1 MADQIVLV
9 DASVEIDDEAYPV
22 VGNTLAYT
30 EGNGET
36 SVTAASQGGRPIL
49 VASQDVTTKV
59 SMVKMEVPASIE
71 MMNKSREIA
80 AKGIG
85 RVIRI
90 SGTDAAGNRLGRTF
104 RSATMIT
111 DPEKSIQNEGTI
123 PLEFKASPAVPS

>member
-9 DASVEIDDEAYPV
+9 DASVEVDDEAYPV
-22 VGNTLAYT
+22 IGNTIVFT

-49 VASQDVTTKV
+49 VASQDITTKV
-59 SMVKMEVPASIE
+59 STVKFEVPSSVE
-71 MMNKSREIA
+71 MMNKSREIG

-90 SGTDAAGNRLGRTF
+90 SGTDAGGNRLGRTF
-104 RSATMIT
+104 RSAALVT

-123 PLEFKASPAVPS
+123 PMEFKASPAVPS